1 MSHLG
6 LNDTL
11 HARLCVHDAI
21 VRQNAGHQCRF
32 CEDTR
37 FSSSTD
43 RRAGHTLGREVEAG
57 FTAKAK
63 ASGMTEEEARYAFN
77 RNMLSTGLLADGAR
91 EYSET
96 FNRRWLV
103 TSYEAGDV
111 VLHNPFAVSSNS
123 SRRDTGKRLKICRS
137 TLQP

>member
-1 MSHLG
+1 MIPFTHVYVFKILP
-6 LNDTL
+6 LDTTES
-11 HARLCVHDAI
+11 I
-21 VRQNAGHQCRF
+21 NATFAKDSRF
-32 CEDTR
+32 GN
-37 FSSSTD
+37 SNMTD
-43 RRAGHTLGREVEAG
+43 SCAGHTLGREVEAD

-123 SRRDTGKRLKICRS
+123 SRRDTGKELKM
-137 TLQP
+137 